1 MMATDQKTTEREAAR
16 LDVLLNVPLEVTAEL
31 GRCSMPVADVLKL
44 GTGSIVEL
52 DRMAGGPVDIYV
64 NNKLFARGEVVAVD
78 ENFGVR
84 VTELLHKTAQ

>member
-1 MMATDQKTTEREAAR
+1 MATDQKTTEREAAR